1 MTTVQGQAS
10 TFINVSFPGKIFIKI
25 ALHACPH
32 FPSNSQSILEPPV
45 VQVEPSNRTILTG
58 NSVSFKCLVNGT
70 LPHTIQWLF
79 GSATILPLGV
89 SVLGNTLVIN
99 TANRVH
105 AGSYVCVASDDINEV
120 MATAVLLVK
129 CEK

>member
-70 LPHTIQWLF
+70 LPHTIQWYLDQQL
-79 GSATILPLGV
+79 LPLGV

-99 TANRVH
+99 
-105 AGSYVCVASDDINEV
+105 C
-120 MATAVLLVK
+120 
-129 CEK
+129 